1 MAKKWKSAGKTPLCR
16 NLEKRRL
23 YLSTMSRHICELDNS
38 SERDYYYKTALVDW
52 TEAAHHTDTVL
63 NGNLIEDRI
72 NTLYGRVGGGLTL
85 QQMSGLHDLT
95 LSQPLERAEFF
106 AKVAAW
112 ISHSGILNK

>member
-1 MAKKWKSAGKTPLCR
+1 MSKSILGRSDASEQKTP
-16 NLEKRRL
+16 
-23 YLSTMSRHICELDNS
+23 
-38 SERDYYYKTALVDW
+38 YKTALVDW
-52 TEAAHHTDTVL
+52 SEAARHTDTVL

-106 AKVAAW
+106 AEVAAW
-112 ISHSGILNK
+112 ISRSGILKK